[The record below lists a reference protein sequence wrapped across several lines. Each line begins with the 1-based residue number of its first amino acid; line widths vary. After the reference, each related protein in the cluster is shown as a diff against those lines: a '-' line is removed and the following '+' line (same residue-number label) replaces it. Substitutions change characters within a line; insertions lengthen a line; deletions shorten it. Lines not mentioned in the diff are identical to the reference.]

1 MRARPHYLLL
11 LGLCGACGGDDQSTG
26 TMATLS
32 TVTSVSGAMTAT
44 MTAGSEGSTESA
56 ESGPTSGGPTPTSD
70 DSSSMPVEGAP
81 VFLSLQ
87 TSVAKI
93 TAGESV
99 TFTAVLTDP
108 DGVDDIVGGT
118 LSDVT
123 GKIGYGP
130 FVAAGQPGT
139 YSMMVSWDA
148 MQQAEAIEFENAEL
162 MRGFRAEFYDQG
174 AHKVHQDVDL
184 ALTCMNGSACDG
196 VCTDLMTDAMNCGAC
211 AGVCATGCSAGT
223 CTPSWGECIY
233 MNSGFET
240 CDAYCASVSEACVE
254 NGCGGSEDATIRAF
268 SLEMSCQK
276 GLNFGTV
283 KEPCDTIQSWGA
295 GRPWVQCCCSDTK

>member
-1 MRARPHYLLL
+1 MRARPYCLLL
-11 LGLCGACGGDDQSTG
+11 LGICGACGDDESTG
-26 TMATLS
+26 TMATMS

-70 DSSSMPVEGAP
+70 ESSSMPVEGAP

-87 TSVAKI
+87 TNVTKI

-99 TFTAVLTDP
+99 TLTAVLTDP

-139 YSMMVSWDA
+139 YSIMVSWDA
-148 MQQAEAIEFENAEL
+148 MQQAEPIEFERADL

-184 ALTCMNGSACDG
+184 TLTCTTGSACDG
-196 VCTDLMTDAMNCGAC
+196 VCTDLMSEAMHCGTC
-211 AGVCATGCSAGT
+211 NGVCASGCSAGQ
-223 CTPSWGECIY
+223 CTPTWGECIS
-233 MNSGFET
+233 MKSGFET
-240 CDAYCASVSEACVE
+240 CDAYCGSVGEACVE
-254 NGCGGSEDATIRAF
+254 NACGGSSATAYAF
-268 SLEMSCQK
+268 SLQMSCED
-276 GLNFGTV
+276 LISFGSL
-283 KEPCDTIQSWGA
+283 KEPCNTVQSWGQ
-295 GRPWVQCCCSDTK
+295 GRPIIRCCCTDTQ

>member
-11 LGLCGACGGDDQSTG
+11 LGICGACGGDDQSTG
-26 TMATLS
+26 TMATMS

-44 MTAGSEGSTESA
+44 MTAGSEGSTEAA
-56 ESGPTSGGPTPTSD
+56 ETGPTSGGPTPTSD
-70 DSSSMPVEGAP
+70 ESSSMPVEGAP

-87 TSVAKI
+87 TNVAKI

-108 DGVDDIVGGT
+108 DGVGDIVGGT

-130 FVAAGQPGT
+130 FFAAGQPGT
-139 YSMMVSWDA
+139 YSMMVSWDS
-148 MQQAEAIEFENAEL
+148 MQQADPIQFEGTEL
-162 MRGFRAEFYDQG
+162 IRGFRAEFYDQG

-196 VCTDLMTDAMNCGAC
+196 VCTDLMTDPMHCGTCTDGC
-211 AGVCATGCSAGT
+211 AAGCSAGQ
-223 CTPSWGECIY
+223 CTPTWGECLT
-233 MNSGFET
+233 MKSGVET
-240 CDAYCASVSEACVE
+240 CVDYCTSVGETCVE
-254 NGCGGSEDATIRAF
+254 NGCGGASATIRAF
-268 SLEMSCQK
+268 GEPQNCEQEVGPTSIH
-276 GLNFGTV
+276 
-283 KEPCDTIQSWGA
+283 EPCNTVQSWGA
-295 GRPWVQCCCSDTK
+295 GRPVVQCCCSDTK